1 MSCARS
7 VARVASP
14 PTSRTFAT
22 CASMSL
28 REKYRPVVEL
38 TVGASRFPIDWNW
51 PPSAPDATAMTAARQ
66 QASAT
71 AAAAPVLIL
80 AGVDIGL
87 NLRRWSALRGP
98 APLGSR

>member
-1 MSCARS
+1 
-7 VARVASP
+7 
-14 PTSRTFAT
+14 
-22 CASMSL
+22 MSL

-38 TVGASRFPIDWNW
+38 TAGASRFPIDWNW

-80 AGVDIGL
+80 AGVDIG
-87 NLRRWSALRGP
+87 
-98 APLGSR
+98 